1 MNDNGIASAQRRSQS
16 GLKHII
22 IMQYYLKLLA
32 LNKKKKT
39 IETKSLL
46 KIIE

>member
-22 IMQYYLKLLA
+22 IMQYYLKLFA
-32 LNKKKKT
+32 LNKKK

-46 KIIE
+46 IIIE